1 MSSSWD
7 TMAPSWLGDAMRKAM
22 QNEAQR
28 IVAEE
33 SDAAQR
39 RVAERLSGMVDNL
52 ALSAL
57 SHYRIEYR
65 ANELIIRV
73 DKRALTPPAG

>member
-1 MSSSWD
+1 MSSSFH
-7 TMAPSWLGDAMRKAM
+7 TLPPGWLGDAMRKAM
-22 QNEAQR
+22 QDEAQR
-28 IVAEE
+28 IVTEE

>member
-1 MSSSWD
+1 MSSSFH
-7 TMAPSWLGDAMRKAM
+7 TMAPGWLGDAMRKAM
-22 QNEAQR
+22 QDEAQR

-57 SHYRIEYR
+57 SHYRAEYR
-65 ANELIIRV
+65 GDELVIRV

>member
-1 MSSSWD
+1 MSSSFH
-7 TMAPSWLGDAMRKAM
+7 TIAPGWLDDAMRKAM
-22 QNEAQR
+22 QDEAQR

-52 ALSAL
+52 ALSPCRITAPSIGETSL
-57 SHYRIEYR
+57 SSVWTSAH
-65 ANELIIRV
+65 
-73 DKRALTPPAG
+73 